1 MTRFDIRQHV
11 QFNAKGRA
19 ICPSCTLSKGS
30 DHKNLNLAIVPDTDG
45 AYKCHAGCT
54 PDDIRSAL
62 GVSKDVIVPTALASH
77 TPSKPV
83 TVSPQQKKAAH
94 ETLMKSD
101 GPAKK
106 WLHDRGITDEMIAR
120 YELGITRSVLGKNK
134 KSVPAIAIPFPNHD
148 GTAYY
153 QKKRVAPWLD
163 PSEQPDGYQA
173 WVQKGIPARTWFTWL
188 PAEATETYLCE
199 GEWDAMRLG
208 WEMRKADKPIAV
220 ACFTCGCGTV
230 PLPDQLDLLPGAVS
244 IFYDRNDKPTKNG
257 TIPGDDGA
265 RKVAAALSDPSG
277 ICKAARGKI
286 ALVPMPAD
294 CDVKGWDVSNA
305 LDQGYKIEDFIQAAG
320 KAVAPQDIVKK
331 PHNPL
336 RDRLITNDELLAR
349 APDYTEFLVPDLL
362 TADELFVL
370 AMPPR
375 GGKSIFCMTLAKAV
389 ASGGK
394 FLDRP
399 VTQGSVLYV
408 NLEDSETKVK
418 RRQIAQGW
426 GEGLPVYW
434 LDKFKL
440 SELDHLREIAE
451 GIDDLRVIFLDTF
464 SRIRD
469 DGNKESSAEL
479 SRVLEPLQEMAKE
492 LGVCI
497 LFTHHMSK
505 GVAEQGEDIF
515 DLIRGSGAIRS
526 TARGAIAMIPDN
538 DCYRLIAENGYSDR
552 ADIKVRI
559 NPETLEW
566 RLMGNWNPR
575 IDRDMREQIID
586 HLNLMG
592 EGTVSE
598 IAAALNFNA
607 GSVSTTLYRLQAD
620 DLVIKEGGRG
630 NRPARYKRSANLCQQ
645 LDHVLAQPNVDGER
659 ATSLRQQKVLYGD
672 FAKRSINSSG
682 SINER
687 DQEEKKEDL
696 PSDNSSPQTGTSDVL
711 VDSEQI
717 DRSFLNKGNLLAQT
731 ANPDAV
737 SLLGKKSSDLI
748 DQNNLDRSKLAQT
761 ARIDQKSDLDTAR
774 VSDDVSDGLIDP
786 EQIDRSFLKKG
797 NLLAQGSNPYPASD
811 TTPLPKKPLLA
822 QIDANGES
830 PESTGT
836 RLESDLP
843 IPLGR
848 GKKRITLPLKLGDK
862 VEIRS
867 GQFTGKRVTV
877 ITLLP
882 DGLIEVKND
891 RWQVSQKHERSNLLF
906 LERPTAT
913 EEGSNE

>member
-19 ICPSCTLSKGS
+19 ICPSCTLSKGT
-30 DHKNLNLAIVPDTDG
+30 DHKKLNLALVPNTDG

-94 ETLMKSD
+94 ELLVKSD

-134 KSVPAIAIPFPNHD
+134 KSVPAIAIPLPNHD

-163 PSEQPDGYQA
+163 PTEQPDGYQA

-230 PLPDQLDLLPGAVS
+230 PLPDQLDLLPGKVS

-265 RKVAAALSDPSG
+265 RKVAAALGD
-277 ICKAARGKI
+277 RGKI
-286 ALVPMPAD
+286 ALVPMPDD
-294 CDVKGWDVSNA
+294 CDVKGWDISNA
-305 LDQGYKIEDFIQAAG
+305 LDQGYKIEDFTRAAVE
-320 KAVAPQDIVKK
+320 AVALQNIPKK
-331 PHNPL
+331 SHNPL

-349 APDYTEFLVPDLL
+349 APDYTEFLVPDIL
-362 TADELFVL
+362 TCDELFVL

-375 GGKSIFCMTLAKAV
+375 GGKSIFCLTLAKAV
-389 ASGGK
+389 ATGGK

-408 NLEDSETKVK
+408 NLEDSETKIK
-418 RRQIAQGW
+418 RRQIAQNW
-426 GEGLPVYW
+426 AEGLPVFW

-440 SELDHLREIAE
+440 SELDHLREIALE
-451 GIDDLRVIFLDTF
+451 IPDLRVIFLDTF

-492 LGVCI
+492 LGICI

-505 GVAEQGEDIF
+505 GAAEEGEDVF

-526 TARGAIAMIPDN
+526 TARGAIAIIPGD
-538 DCYRLIAENGYSDR
+538 DCYRLIAENGYTDR
-552 ADIKVRI
+552 IDLKVRI
-559 NPETLEW
+559 NPEILEW
-566 RLMGNWNPR
+566 RLLGNWNPR
-575 IDRDMREQIID
+575 IDGDMRDQILD

-592 EGTVSE
+592 EATVSE
-598 IAAALNFNA
+598 IADALSFNA

-620 DLVIKEGGRG
+620 DLVTKEGGG
-630 NRPARYKRSANLCQQ
+630 GKRPYQYKRSANLCQQ
-645 LDHVLAQPNVDGER
+645 LETVLAQPNADGVSD
-659 ATSLRQQKVLYGD
+659 TSLCQQKELNGD
-672 FAKRSINSSG
+672 FAKRSINSPG
-682 SINER
+682 SIKTAEK
-687 DQEEKKEDL
+687 EEKEDL
-696 PSDNSSPQTGTSDVL
+696 PSDNSSSQTVTTGTLIDP
-711 VDSEQI
+711 EQI

-731 ANPDAV
+731 ANPDTV
-737 SLLGKKSSDLI
+737 SLSDEKSSDLI

-786 EQIDRSFLKKG
+786 EQIDRSSLKHPE
-797 NLLAQGSNPYPASD
+797 LLAQGCNLD
-811 TTPLPKKPLLA
+811 TVSVTLPQQQNPLL
-822 QIDANGES
+822 GLV
-830 PESTGT
+830 GT
-836 RLESDLP
+836 SGADNLP
-843 IPLGR
+843 IPIGR

-906 LERPTAT
+906 LERPTAI
-913 EEGSNE
+913 EGGSNE